1 MGERYD
7 LILEIIGYLE
17 DASKDMKELRRHEN
31 DIDVI
36 GDIIRGLEVEKTNIE
51 NALYAQDE
59 REQAALNREYL
70 RSVL

>member
-36 GDIIRGLEVEKTNIE
+36 GDIIRGLEVEKTSIE

>member
-1 MGERYD
+1 M
-7 LILEIIGYLE
+7 ILEIIGYLE

-36 GDIIRGLEVEKTNIE
+36 GDIIRGLEVEKTSIE